1 LRAKNVRTGFYNPGE
16 IQPGPKRERA
26 AREAAEDSAPK
37 AADTVDTPT
46 SNSKPSGD
54 TQDSAP
60 KKKAPDRGPQSVIN
74 MDGNIDNGLSRIAT
88 SLGTGF
94 ASIDMGKKGLTGL
107 ADARFGDVADN
118 PVEAAR
124 WLMSQANPAKIR
136 EVVTGD
142 YAAKAAE
149 ALSDEEAVDT
159 AIRSM
164 TDGEDFFDSGQKIGG
179 QTTTEDAVKWATNLG
194 NELGDLAAM
203 KEGFAADPGTTKA
216 FLNHRG
222 LMPVQTEQI
231 SNIMTPDQYAAF
243 VEDDKNSDVV
253 AVATNLATGD
263 DRQPRSLATMSQEAG
278 KKLDAIDELASARDK
293 FKSALSSGKSPDQ
306 AVNVVP
312 REAWKT
318 LTGSD
323 SLPSPGDI
331 NDFDADR
338 EKRVLQDAWALAA
351 AGRVVF
357 PKVGT
362 RPLEPVQKQARRPL
376 MSLANTPIHL

>member
-1 LRAKNVRTGFYNPGE
+1 
-16 IQPGPKRERA
+16 
-26 AREAAEDSAPK
+26 
-37 AADTVDTPT
+37 
-46 SNSKPSGD
+46 
-54 TQDSAP
+54 
-60 KKKAPDRGPQSVIN
+60 
-74 MDGNIDNGLSRIAT
+74 M
-88 SLGTGF
+88 GT
-94 ASIDMGKKGLTGL
+94 KGMTGL
-107 ADARFGDVADN
+107 ANARFGDVADN
-118 PVEAAR
+118 PAEAAR
-124 WLMSQANPAKIR
+124 WLMSQANPANIR
-136 EVVTGD
+136 EVVTGE

-149 ALSDEEAVDT
+149 ALSDQEAVDT

-179 QTTTEDAVKWATNLG
+179 QSNVSDAVAWATNLG

-203 KEGFAADPGTTKA
+203 KQGFSANPGTTQE

-231 SNIMTPDQYAAF
+231 SNIMTPDQYTAF
-243 VEDDKNSDVV
+243 VEENKDGDVV
-253 AVATNLATGD
+253 MLATSLATGD
-263 DRQPRSLATMSQEAG
+263 NQQPRSLATMSQEAG
-278 KKLDAIDELASARDK
+278 KKLDAIDEIATARDK
-293 FKSALSSGKSPDQ
+293 FKSALSSGKPPEQ

-331 NDFDADR
+331 NYFEADR
-338 EKRVLQDAWALAA
+338 MKRELQDAWALAA